1 MLLNIVLL
9 IFMKIRMASILFQKL
24 IFRDKK
30 QMSDDIESLKQSI
43 LNQNQILDNI
53 ETELNFKELELLK
66 KENEFNDLQRR
77 IIEKFDGK
85 NTISEVVSYINS
97 QYEELDKQI
106 SELEKNSDNQSNES
120 LEKLAK
126 DIQMLVKN
134 NSVDGYIK
142 EQIKSIELCEDKLS
156 MLPKTE

>member
-1 MLLNIVLL
+1 
-9 IFMKIRMASILFQKL
+9 MASILFQKL

-66 KENEFNDLQRR
+66 KENEFYDLQRR